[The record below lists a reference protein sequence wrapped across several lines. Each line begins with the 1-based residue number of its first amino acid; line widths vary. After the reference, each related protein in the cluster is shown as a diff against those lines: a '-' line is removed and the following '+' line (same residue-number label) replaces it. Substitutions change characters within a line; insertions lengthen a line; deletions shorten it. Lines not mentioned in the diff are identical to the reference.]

1 VTGQLGPTRS
11 DQMGWKQRPIASA
24 GRANL
29 AWIRIVQDRSI
40 LSRLSEC
47 RSDHSA
53 SYRPTASPINLDWT
67 THDSNPHFHL
77 QKGLLASDPGD
88 PICKVRG
95 LSIAAIKIVT
105 AQQPFSIVRARLHH
119 CPVPSPHPWAQKPGK
134 INDLTSGQSGRKAS
148 DPTPWPC
155 EMPRVLLQPF
165 PCRHRLV
172 QGSKTPDCH

>member
-1 VTGQLGPTRS
+1 MTGQLGPTRS

-119 CPVPSPHPWAQKPGK
+119 CPVPSP
-134 INDLTSGQSGRKAS
+134 QSPSMGAKTGENQRFDEWTVGTESIGSNSLALRNAARAS
-148 DPTPWPC
+148 SAIPLPA
-155 EMPRVLLQPF
+155 
-165 PCRHRLV
+165 
-172 QGSKTPDCH
+172 